1 MMKAAVVRDFST
13 GPHYEGNF
21 LAPIPE
27 ASMTKIEVTASALSN
42 VARSVASG
50 QHYSVQHTS
59 LPVVPG
65 IDGVGILPSGQKVYF
80 VSQSGGA
87 MAAEI
92 AVKNGDWVYLA
103 GKTDDAKIAGM
114 MNPAMSSWMAL
125 HYRTEF
131 KAGQKVMILGASGNA
146 GKLALQIAK
155 RLGAA
160 EIIAVARDHGHL
172 DDLYELG
179 ATQIVSLSDDAATI
193 ATNLASVGE
202 NVDMVLDYL
211 WGDVTASALTAI
223 IPARADANQL
233 LTWVNIGSVVGPTTA
248 LPAASLRAVNLRL
261 VGSGFGSVKMAQLL
275 SLLQGIADAEV
286 AQPFVFEIRRE
297 ALTDI
302 AQVWTEKTSERIVFV
317 L

>member
-65 IDGVGILPSGQKVYF
+65 I
-80 VSQSGGA
+80 
-87 MAAEI
+87 
-92 AVKNGDWVYLA
+92 
-103 GKTDDAKIAGM
+103 
-114 MNPAMSSWMAL
+114 
-125 HYRTEF
+125 
-131 KAGQKVMILGASGNA
+131 
-146 GKLALQIAK
+146 
-155 RLGAA
+155 
-160 EIIAVARDHGHL
+160 
-172 DDLYELG
+172 
-179 ATQIVSLSDDAATI
+179 DDAATI

-261 VGSGFGSVKMAQLL
+261 VGSGFGPVKMAQLL

-286 AQPFVFEIRRE
+286 AQPFVFEVRRE